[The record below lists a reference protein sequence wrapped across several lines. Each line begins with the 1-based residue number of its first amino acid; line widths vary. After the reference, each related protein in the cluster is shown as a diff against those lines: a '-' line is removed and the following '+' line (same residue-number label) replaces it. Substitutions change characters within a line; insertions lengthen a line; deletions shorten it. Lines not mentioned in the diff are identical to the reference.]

1 MNVVTIYTDGACKG
15 NPGPGGW
22 AAILECRGVEKVL
35 SGGDP
40 ACTNNKMELTA
51 VVTALE
57 ALTKPCIVKVYS
69 DSKYIV
75 DAVNK
80 RWLFNWPKR
89 GWRNSLNEPTPNREL
104 WERMLE
110 QLKRH
115 RVTFHWVKGHA
126 GNPKN
131 ERCDQIAVAEIQKLS
146 SFICL

>member
-1 MNVVTIYTDGACKG
+1 MTEVTIYTDGACKG

-57 ALTKPCIVKVYS
+57 ALTKPCIVTVYS

-75 DAVNK
+75 DAINQ

-104 WERMLE
+104 WVRMLE

-131 ERCDQIAVAEIQKLS
+131 VRCDQIAVAEIQKYL
-146 SFICL
+146 